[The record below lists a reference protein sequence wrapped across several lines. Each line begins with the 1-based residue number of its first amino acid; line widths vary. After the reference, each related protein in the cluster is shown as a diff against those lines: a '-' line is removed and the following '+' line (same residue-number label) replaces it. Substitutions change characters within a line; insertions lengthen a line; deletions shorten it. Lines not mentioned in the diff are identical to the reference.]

1 MQELLDKLGWS
12 QGYYARLI
20 GVTNQTVY
28 RWCKGKPD
36 SVAMTLLSVYWNS
49 LGRPDL
55 RSKDNGISKDR
66 DNEES

>member
-1 MQELLDKLGWS
+1 MQALLDKLGWS

-36 SVAMTLLSVYWNS
+36 PVAMRLLETY
-49 LGRPDL
+49 L
-55 RSKDNGISKDR
+55 RVIGPINGNDKSSNI
-66 DNEES
+66 EESNVTCE